1 MNFRNCCFC
10 LWVFTFTSN
19 YALSQS
25 ENFTDIFTY
34 AGFILGK
41 NKTELKDTFF
51 CNNFDSKGKVPDSFC
66 IGGLIFLSNKQLLSV
81 NHVPFR
87 DLILSTDSSGKIIS
101 LVLLLSSSLKDNKA
115 ELKSINKS
123 FSETKRYLQERFNFT
138 GKKELYYEDK
148 YTEVTSM
155 SWYQPLYYI
164 RLSKNNFPKTE
175 SRKQMTVILLAIELR
190 SSIKN

>member
-1 MNFRNCCFC
+1 MNFRICCLF
-10 LWVFTFTSN
+10 LLLFISKRN
-19 YALSQS
+19 YAISQS
-25 ENFTDIFTY
+25 ENFTDIFSY

-41 NKTELKDTFF
+41 NKTELKDSFI

-66 IGGLIFLSNKQLLSV
+66 RAGSIFLFNKQLYSV
-81 NHVPFR
+81 SNVQFR
-87 DLILSTDSSGKIIS
+87 DLILSTDFSGKMIS
-101 LVLLLSSSLKDNKA
+101 LVLFLSSNIKDNKA

-123 FSETKRYLQERFNFT
+123 YSQTKRYLQERFNFT

>member
-10 LWVFTFTSN
+10 LWIFTFTSN

-25 ENFTDIFTY
+25 ENFTDIFSY

-41 NKTELKDTFF
+41 NKTELKDSFI
-51 CNNFDSKGKVPDSFC
+51 CNTFDSKGKVPDSFC
-66 IGGLIFLSNKQLLSV
+66 RAGSIFLSNKQLYSV
-81 NHVPFR
+81 NNIPFR
-87 DLILSTDSSGKIIS
+87 DLILSTDSSGKMIS

-123 FSETKRYLQERFNFT
+123 YGQTKRYLQERYNFT
-138 GKKELYYEDK
+138 GKKELYYENK

-155 SWYQPLYYI
+155 SWHQSLYYI

-175 SRKQMTVILLAIELR
+175 SRKQMTVILLEINIK
-190 SSIKN
+190 SSIEN